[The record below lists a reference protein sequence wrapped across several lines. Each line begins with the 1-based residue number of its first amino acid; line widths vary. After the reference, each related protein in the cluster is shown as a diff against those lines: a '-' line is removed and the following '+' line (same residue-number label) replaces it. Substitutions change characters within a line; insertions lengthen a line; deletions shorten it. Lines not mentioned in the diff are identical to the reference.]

1 MTIETE
7 GTRSVRIP
15 VPEGDDVSG
24 ALIFP
29 EGAFALLVLAH
40 GAGAGMHH
48 PFLSN
53 IAVGLSHRGVA
64 TLRYQFPYMTA
75 GRRGPDRPPA
85 LLRTVRAAVAVG
97 LELAE
102 GLPVFA
108 GGKSMGGRMT
118 SGAAA
123 EDGWRVAGGDGAWP
137 APVHGLVFLGF
148 PLHPPGKPSTDR
160 GEHLSRVRTPM
171 LFLQGTRDTFA
182 QLDLLRPVV
191 HALGPPA
198 TLHLL
203 DGADHGFSVPK
214 RSGLSQADVQAVL
227 ADTTVQWMRVVQGSP

>member
-1 MTIETE
+1 MTSETE
-7 GTRSVRIP
+7 GARSVRIP
-15 VPEGDDVSG
+15 VPHGDDVSG

-29 EGAFALLVLAH
+29 KGAFALLVLAH

-48 PFLSN
+48 PFMSTMAL
-53 IAVGLSHRGVA
+53 GLSQRGVA
-64 TLRYQFPYMTA
+64 TLRYQFPYMAA

-85 LLRTVRAAVAVG
+85 LLRTVRAAVAAG

-123 EDGWRVAGGDGAWP
+123 EDGWQVGEGDGTSP

-160 GEHLSRVRTPM
+160 GEHLSRVRIPM
-171 LFLQGTRDTFA
+171 LFLQGTRDSFA

-191 HALGPPA
+191 DALGSLA
-198 TLHLL
+198 TLHLV

-214 RSGLSQADVQAVL
+214 RSGLSQADVLAVL
-227 ADTTVQWMRVVQGSP
+227 ADTTVQWMREAQG